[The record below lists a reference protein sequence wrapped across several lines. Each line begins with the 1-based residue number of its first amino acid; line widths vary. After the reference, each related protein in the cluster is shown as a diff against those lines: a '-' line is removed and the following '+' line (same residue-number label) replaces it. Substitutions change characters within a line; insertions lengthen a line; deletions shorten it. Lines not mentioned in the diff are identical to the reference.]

1 MIDRLISFDQQFFLA
16 INGMHSPVFDFIM
29 YWLSD
34 KQIWIPLYVWLLFR
48 MIKDNRSKAWLVIL
62 SVVLLVTL
70 TDQISVHL
78 FKNVFMRLRPCHEP
92 GLEGLVHILNNH
104 CGGQYGFISS
114 HACNTGGV
122 AVFSGMIL
130 RNRFR
135 WLLPLL
141 ILWSAMVSYSRI
153 YLGVH
158 YPGDVIV
165 GMLTG
170 ATIGYLVFLFFT
182 FVAKKTSKA
191 SVNVNGLTEK

>member
-1 MIDRLISFDQQFFLA
+1 MIDRLISLDQQVFLVL
-16 INGMHSPVFDFIM
+16 NGMHSPFFDFIM

-34 KQIWIPLYVWLLFR
+34 KRIWIPLYIWLLYR

-62 SVVLLVTL
+62 SVALLVTL

-92 GLEGLVHILNNH
+92 GLEGLVRILNNQ

-114 HACNTGGV
+114 HACNTGGI
-122 AVFSGMIL
+122 ALFSGLMQ

-135 WLLPLL
+135 WLVPVL
-141 ILWSAMVSYSRI
+141 IMWSAIVSYSRI

-165 GMLTG
+165 GMITG
-170 ATIGYLVFLFFT
+170 AAIGYLVFLFFT
-182 FVAKKTSKA
+182 FVEKKILKQH
-191 SVNVNGLTEK
+191 L